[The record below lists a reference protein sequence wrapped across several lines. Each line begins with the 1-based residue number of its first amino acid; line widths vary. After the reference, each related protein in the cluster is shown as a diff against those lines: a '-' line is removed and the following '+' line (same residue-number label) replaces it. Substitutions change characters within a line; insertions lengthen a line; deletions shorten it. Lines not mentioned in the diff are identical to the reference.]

1 MSLVPRC
8 PRLHLVDC
16 LAWLLVGLLIAACQ
30 PAAPPASVSSPPAA
44 AGGPATTAAKDTWVV
59 GQGDEPGTLDPPNYW
74 TTADSAI
81 GAHIFDTLVDIQGP
95 DLRMQGI
102 IAERWENLSPT
113 TWRFHLRRGLK
124 AHDGGELT
132 AEDVKYSLELAMDP
146 KSKTH
151 GYATEIASVTVVD
164 PLTVDIVTH
173 EPTASLLVSLS
184 TLFIAPKAAR
194 ERAGSEAF
202 GTQPIGTG
210 AYKLVSWQRGQQI
223 ELEANPD
230 WWRGTPQPRR
240 LIFRLLKDPSTR
252 IAELRTGGVDIVY
265 GIPLPELATL
275 ASSPDTQVI
284 QTKGARTISYP
295 FNATKPPFDDLRVRQ
310 AMNYAVDREG
320 IVRSILQGNASVLT
334 GPFVP
339 GTLGYDPAQK
349 PWPYDPQKARE
360 LLTQAGYAN
369 GLEAS
374 WTVTD
379 GVFLK
384 DREIAEAVTAQL
396 AAVGIK
402 ITLLPTERAKS
413 QADILSGS
421 FALSTS
427 AWGASYD
434 PIRMLSWFYLG
445 EKAALP
451 DVRLPELI
459 NRASTELDA
468 AKREQLF
475 REIFRYHVDNALWLY
490 IHAQD
495 ELWAKRADV
504 DFQLYPV
511 RGNKGTTLF
520 FKVPQR

>member
-1 MSLVPRC
+1 MRLVPHR
-8 PRLHLVDC
+8 PGTRLYSC
-16 LAWLLVGLLIAACQ
+16 LAWLLAGLLAGACQ
-30 PAAPPASVSSPPAA
+30 PAAPPSSVTSSPAGPDGAA
-44 AGGPATTAAKDTWVV
+44 TKAVKDIWVV
-59 GQGDEPGTLDPPNYW
+59 GQSDEPGTLDPPNYW

-95 DLRMQGI
+95 DLQMVGI
-102 IAERWENLSPT
+102 IAERWENPSPT
-113 TWRFHLRRGLK
+113 VWRFHLRQGLK
-124 AHDGGELT
+124 AHDGGELK

-151 GYATEIASVTVVD
+151 GYATEITNVIVVD
-164 PLTVDIVTH
+164 PLTVDIVTQ
-173 EPTASLLVSLS
+173 EPTAALLVNLS
-184 TLFIAPKAAR
+184 TLFIAPRAAR
-194 ERAGSEAF
+194 ERLGSEAF
-202 GTQPIGTG
+202 GTQPVGTG
-210 AYKLVSWQRGQQI
+210 AYKLVNWQRGQQL

-230 WWRGTPQPRR
+230 WWRGPPQPRR
-240 LIFRLLKDPSTR
+240 LIFRFLKDPATR

-265 GIPLPELATL
+265 GIPVPELAAL
-275 ASSPDTQVI
+275 ASSPDTQLI
-284 QTKGARTISYP
+284 QAKGARTIAYP
-295 FNATKPPFDDLRVRQ
+295 FNTQRPPFDDLRVRQ

-320 IVRSILQGNASVLT
+320 IVKTILEGNASVLT
-334 GPFVP
+334 GPF
-339 GTLGYDPAQK
+339 GSGMLGYDPAQK
-349 PWPYDPQKARE
+349 PWPYDPPKARE
-360 LLTQAGYAN
+360 LLAQAGYAN
-369 GLEAS
+369 GVEAS

-384 DREIAEAVTAQL
+384 DREIAEAVTGQL

-413 QADILSGS
+413 QADILSGN

-434 PIRMLSWFYLG
+434 PIRMLNWFYVG
-445 EKAALP
+445 EKPALP
-451 DVRLPELI
+451 DVKLPELI
-459 NRASTELDA
+459 KRASTELDTV
-468 AKREQLF
+468 KREQLF

-490 IHAQD
+490 IQAQD

-520 FKVPQR
+520 FKVPRA

>member
-1 MSLVPRC
+1 MRPVPRRTG
-8 PRLHLVDC
+8 PKPYRC
-16 LAWLLVGLLIAACQ
+16 LAWLLVGLLAGACQ
-30 PAAPPASVSSPPAA
+30 PAAPPASVTSSQ
-44 AGGPATTAAKDTWVV
+44 AGPGGAATTAAKDTWVV
-59 GQGDEPGTLDPPNYW
+59 GQGDEPSTLDPPNHW

-95 DLRMQGI
+95 ELQMQGI

-113 TWRFHLRRGLK
+113 VWRFHLRPSLK
-124 AHDGGELT
+124 THDGGELR

-151 GYATEIASVTVVD
+151 GYATDIASVSVVD
-164 PLTVDIVTH
+164 PLTVDVVTH

-194 ERAGSEAF
+194 ERVGSEAF
-202 GTQPIGTG
+202 GTQPIGSG
-210 AYKLVSWQRGQQI
+210 AYRLVNWQRGQQI

-230 WWRGTPQPRR
+230 WWRGPPQPRR

-265 GIPLPELATL
+265 GIPLPEIASL
-275 ASSPDTQVI
+275 ASGPDTQLI
-284 QTKGARTISYP
+284 QAKGARTISYP

-310 AMNYAVDREG
+310 AMNYAVDREA
-320 IVRSILQGNASVLT
+320 IVKTILQGNASVLT
-334 GPFVP
+334 GPFTE

-360 LLTQAGYAN
+360 LLAQAGYAN

-384 DREIAEAVTAQL
+384 DREIAEAVTGQL

-413 QADILSGS
+413 QADILSGN

-434 PIRMLSWFYLG
+434 PIRMLAWYYLG

-451 DVRLPELI
+451 DVKLPEMI
-459 NRASTELDA
+459 KRATTELDA
-468 AKREQLF
+468 AKREQVF

-495 ELWAKRADV
+495 ELWAKRSDV

-520 FKVPQR
+520 FKVPKA